1 MRYYSLN
8 NYYRNRYGGKVRKIS
23 IDAGFTCP
31 NRDGAKG
38 VGGCIYCDV
47 NSFVHVPKGEIARQV
62 GIQIEKLNNR
72 GVDKFTLYFQ
82 SYSNTYGKIED
93 IVAKID
99 EALIDDRIV
108 EIAIGTRP
116 DVVENQKLEEIK
128 RRYSD
133 YDVVFE
139 LGLQS
144 IHNTTLNL
152 INRGHTFEDF
162 DDAVNRVKS
171 FGFKVCAH
179 VILGLPFETKQMM
192 LETVKYLSDKKVDF
206 VKFHH
211 LHVLKGTKLENM
223 FVDKKFKL
231 LGEDEYIE
239 ILSDAIKILDRDIV
253 ISRLVGDSP
262 KEITVAP
269 NWPESKLIFLNKLN
283 NYLETN
289 DIYQGKGD

>member
-8 NYYRNRYGGKVRKIS
+8 NYYKKKYGGKVRKIS

-31 NRDGAKG
+31 NRDGLKG

-47 NSFVHVPKGEIARQV
+47 RSFVHVPSGEIAKQV
-62 GIQIEKLNNR
+62 NTQIKKLNKK
-72 GVDKFTLYFQ
+72 GVDKFTIYFQ
-82 SYSNTYGKIED
+82 SYSNTYGDIED
-93 IVAKID
+93 IIAKID

-116 DVVENQKLEEIK
+116 DVVENNKLEKIK
-128 RRYSD
+128 KRYSN
-133 YDVVFE
+133 YDIVFE

-144 IHNTTLNL
+144 KHNITLDL
-152 INRGHTFEDF
+152 INRGHTLEDF
-162 DDAVNRVKS
+162 DDAVDRVKR
-171 FGFKVCAH
+171 FGFNVCAH

-192 LETVKYLSDKKVDF
+192 LETVKYLSDKRVDF
-206 VKFHH
+206 IKFHH
-211 LHVLKGTKLENM
+211 LHILKGTKLEKM
-223 FVDKKFKL
+223 FIDGKFKL
-231 LGEDEYIE
+231 LSEDEYIE

-283 NYLETN
+283 NYLEQN
-289 DIYQGKGD
+289 DIFQGKGD

>member
-8 NYYRNRYGGKVRKIS
+8 NYYKKKYGGKVRKIS

-31 NRDGAKG
+31 NRDGLKG

-47 NSFVHVPKGEIARQV
+47 RSFVHVPSGEIAKQV
-62 GIQIEKLNNR
+62 ITQIKNLNKK
-72 GVDKFTLYFQ
+72 GVDKFSIYFQ
-82 SYSNTYGKIED
+82 SYSNTYGDIED
-93 IVAKID
+93 IIAKID
-99 EALIDDRIV
+99 EALIDSRIV

-116 DVVENQKLEEIK
+116 DVVENNKLEEIK
-128 RRYSD
+128 KRYSN
-133 YDVVFE
+133 YDIVFE

-144 IHNTTLNL
+144 KHNTTLDL

-162 DDAVNRVKS
+162 DDAVDRVKS
-171 FGFKVCAH
+171 FGFNVCAH

-192 LETVKYLSDKKVDF
+192 LETVKYLSDKRVDF
-206 VKFHH
+206 IKFHH
-211 LHVLKGTKLENM
+211 LHILKDTKLEKM
-223 FVDKKFKL
+223 FIDGKFKL
-231 LGEDEYIE
+231 LSEDEYIE

-269 NWPESKLIFLNKLN
+269 NWPESKLIFINKLN
-283 NYLETN
+283 NYLEEN
-289 DIYQGKGD
+289 DIFQGKGD